1 MGFKLANGEKM
12 KTIRVSDKVAQKHGG
27 FSDYA
32 EKHKSDK
39 KGMFGSSIIKVPKSE
54 FKTTKS
60 DLFKSSEGP
69 STAKDFRKLKT
80 KQTSKKIGLG
90 VANLGLFQLIK
101 AR

>member
-60 DLFKSSEGP
+60 DIFKSSEGP
-69 STAKDFRKLKT
+69 STAKEFRQE
-80 KQTSKKIGLG
+80 KQRPVKKSLG
-90 VANLGLFQLIK
+90 ALGFAAFTQAIK